1 MKIPAPSES
10 TPDFLSQ
17 SNGRLAL
24 SESPLSWQTNPLAIK
39 LPITNGVIGASVP
52 PAIAISASP
61 KRIIAAASATPS
73 SPEGHAEVTVAA
85 FAQAPIRSATTLAG
99 ACGIDAT
106 DVVGATR
113 LGPVSRTA

>member
-24 SESPLSWQTNPLAIK
+24 SKSPLSWQTNPLAIK
-39 LPITNGVIGASVP
+39 LPITSGVIGASVP

-61 KRIIAAASATPS
+61 KRIIAAASATAS
-73 SPEGHAEVTVAA
+73 NPEVHAEDTVAA
-85 FAQAPIRSATTLAG
+85 CAAAPSRSAITLAG
-99 ACGIDAT
+99 ACGIEAA
-106 DVVGATR
+106 DVVGGIR
-113 LGPVSRTA
+113 FGPLLRTA